1 MDIIAIVT
9 SVCLALIF
17 IGFLIGFLR
26 SWKKSLVRFGILLGC
41 LLIALFIAPLIVS
54 KLMSKFVDGNTFS
67 AFGITLDFE
76 KIASDLIKE
85 NNVVSDLMA
94 ANSTTMKLATSL
106 MHVVLNVLG
115 FLLTFFILALLSL
128 IVFWIVNLIIGARR
142 KKNGVQVEKNASYWW
157 LKVLGGGIGT
167 LSMFLICFVILTPV
181 FGVMNVCDKFL
192 EDSQD
197 SAKAVAVS
205 TYVSADLYY
214 TDNDSIGNIEGYI
227 KKYADLRERY
237 NKSFVGKTFNGLGIS
252 KLGTATFNRLTNV
265 TTDGLHLNVT
275 NELVSLISAYNIY
288 KENFVVKEFDITN
301 NDSLD
306 AVLELYEI
314 SNESE
319 IVESYM
325 KELIPK
331 FCSRWIADEAFLGI
345 EMPVKGEYAP
355 LAKHVLKVFNT
366 ANTTRLE
373 SNVKT
378 LVGVMKVAN
387 NNGLI
392 EAIQN
397 DTDVV
402 DYLSG
407 NDTFVGDAVVQLSST
422 NEFRHSMPDIMCS
435 FTEVMYDTVVGGD
448 ATFEKEVLTN
458 EQIDKLN
465 WKHEADLLQ
474 GIVSSTL
481 DVYNATKDSSS
492 SDVMADQLVNVGVI
506 IDNAKESKLV
516 SKPFKVFIDGF
527 INSSNFKLKD
537 EIKTKV
543 STSINEHWNDPDYSF
558 EVMFGTLQE
567 TIKVT
572 QAIASGNGSV
582 DLNDLSGVLNSAI
595 KDQNVKDTL
604 LDTLQ
609 SDIVGDVAGEDDS
622 AKVMT
627 EMLETFVTNT
637 REDTLDKDIAAGQ
650 EVVDLVNA
658 SKNNANNELVLEG
671 TTTEEKQAD
680 ADEIVKTIANSQVV
694 VDMLVAEDSSV
705 KTMTQGLKGNDVN
718 LLLNS
723 IEKNETL
730 TDTEKTALAKLFV
743 AQ

>member
-288 KENFVVKEFDITN
+288 KENFVAKEFDITN

-422 NEFRHSMPDIMCS
+422 NEFRHSMPDILCS
-435 FTEVMYDTVVGGD
+435 FTEIMYDTVVGGD

-465 WKHEADLLQ
+465 WQNEADLLQ

-481 DVYNATKDSSS
+481 DVYNATKDSSN

-543 STSINEHWNDPDYSF
+543 STSINEHWNDQDYSF

-637 REDTLDKDIAAGQ
+637 KEDTLDKDIAAGQ

-658 SKNNANNELVLEG
+658 SKNNANNELVLKG

>member
-1 MDIIAIVT
+1 MDFIAIIT
-9 SVCLALIF
+9 SICLTLIF

-26 SWKKSLVRFGILLGC
+26 SWKKSLVRFGILLGS
-41 LLIALFIAPLIVS
+41 LLIALFISPLIVS
-54 KLMSKFVDGNTFS
+54 KLMSKFVSGNTFS
-67 AFGITLDFE
+67 AFGITLNFDE
-76 KIASDLIKE
+76 IASNIIKE
-85 NNVVSDLMA
+85 ENIVSDLMA

-106 MHVVLNVLG
+106 MHVALNVIG
-115 FLLTFFILALLSL
+115 FLLTFLVLALISL
-128 IVFWIVNLIIGARR
+128 LVYWIVVLIIRARR
-142 KKNGVQVEKNASYWW
+142 KKEGVQVEKNASYWW

-192 EDSQD
+192 EDSNKN
-197 SAKAVAVS
+197 AKAVAVT

-214 TDNDSIGNIEGYI
+214 TEDDSIGNIEGYI
-227 KKYADLRERY
+227 KKYAEIREKY

-288 KENFVVKEFDITN
+288 KENFIAKEFDIKN
-301 NDSLD
+301 NESLD

-331 FCSRWIADEAFLGI
+331 LCSRWIEDEAFLGI
-345 EMPVKGEYAP
+345 EMPIKGDYAP
-355 LAKHVLKVFNT
+355 LAKHILKVFNSS
-366 ANTTRLE
+366 NTTRLE
-373 SNVKT
+373 NNVKT

-387 NNGLI
+387 NNGFI
-392 EAIQN
+392 EAVQN
-397 DTDVV
+397 NTDIV
-402 DYLSG
+402 DYLSS
-407 NDTFVGDAVVQLSST
+407 NDTFVEDAILQLSST
-422 NEFRHSMPDIMCS
+422 NEFRHSMPDILCS
-435 FTEVMYDTVVGGD
+435 FTEIMYDTVVGGD

-458 EQIDKLN
+458 EEIDKLN
-465 WKHEADLLQ
+465 WNNEANLLQ

-481 DVYNATKDSSS
+481 DVYNATKDSSN

-506 IDNAKESKLV
+506 IDNAKESKLIA
-516 SKPFKVFIDGF
+516 KPFRVFVNGF
-527 INSSNFKLKD
+527 VNSGNFKLKD

-543 STSINEHWNDPDYSF
+543 STAINDHWNDSDYSF
-558 EVMFGTLQE
+558 ETMFGTLQE

-595 KDQNVKDTL
+595 KDKNVKDTL

-609 SDIVGDVAGEDDS
+609 SDIVGDIAGEDDS

-627 EMLETFVTNT
+627 EMLETFITNT
-637 REDTLDKDIAAGQ
+637 KEDTLEKDIAAGQ

-671 TTTEEKQAD
+671 ITTAEKQAE

-705 KTMTQGLKGNDVN
+705 KTMTQGLKGSDVN

-723 IEKNETL
+723 IENNETL
-730 TDTEKTALAKLFV
+730 TGPEKEALAKLFL

>member
-1 MDIIAIVT
+1 MDIIAIIT
-9 SVCLALIF
+9 SICLALIF

-26 SWKKSLVRFGILLGC
+26 SWKKSLIRFGILLGS
-41 LLIALFIAPLIVS
+41 LLIALFVSPLIVS
-54 KLMSKFVDGNTFS
+54 KLMNKFVDGNTFS
-67 AFGITLDFE
+67 AFGVTLDFD
-76 KIASDLIKE
+76 KIASNIINEEK
-85 NNVVSDLMA
+85 VVADLMS

-106 MHVVLNVLG
+106 MHVALNVVG
-115 FLLTFFILALLSL
+115 FLVTFFALAFVSLL
-128 IVFWIVNLIIGARR
+128 VFWLVNLIIGARR
-142 KKNGVQVEKNASYWW
+142 RKNGDTIEKNASYWW

-192 EDSQD
+192 NDSKD
-197 SAKAVAVS
+197 NAKAVAVS

-237 NKSFVGKTFNGLGIS
+237 NKSFVGKTFNVLGIS
-252 KLGTATFNRLTNV
+252 KLGTATFNKLTNV

-275 NELVSLISAYNIY
+275 NELVSIIAAYNIY
-288 KENFVVKEFDITN
+288 KENFVAKEFDVTN
-301 NDSLD
+301 NESLD
-306 AVLELYEI
+306 AILDLYKI
-314 SNESE
+314 SNDSE

-331 FCSRWIADEAFLGI
+331 LCSRWIADEEYLGI
-345 EMPVKGEYAP
+345 EMPIKGEYAP

-366 ANTTRLE
+366 SNTTRLE
-373 SNVKT
+373 SNVKN
-378 LVGVMKVAN
+378 LVGVMKIAN

-392 EAIQN
+392 EAVQDDI
-397 DTDVV
+397 DVI
-402 DYLSG
+402 DYLS
-407 NDTFVGDAVVQLSST
+407 NNETFVGDAVLQLSST
-422 NEFRHSMPDIMCS
+422 NEFRHSMPDILCS
-435 FTEVMYDTVVGGD
+435 FTEIMYDTVVGGD
-448 ATFEKEVLTN
+448 AIFEKEVLTN

-465 WKHEADLLQ
+465 WKNEAGLLQ
-474 GIVSSTL
+474 GIVNSTL
-481 DVYNATKDSSS
+481 DVYNATKDNSS

-506 IDNAKESKLV
+506 IDNAKTSKLIA
-516 SKPFKVFIDGF
+516 KPFKVFVDGF
-527 INSSNFKLKD
+527 VNSGNFKLKD

-543 STSINEHWNDPDYSF
+543 STAINDHWDDPDYSF
-558 EVMFGTLQE
+558 ETMFGTLQE

-572 QAIASGNGSV
+572 QAISSGNGSV

-627 EMLETFVTNT
+627 EMLETFITNT
-637 REDTLDKDIAAGQ
+637 KEDTLEKDIAAGQ

-658 SKNNANNELVLEG
+658 SKNNANSELVLEG

-694 VDMLVAEDSSV
+694 VNMLIAEDSSV
-705 KTMTQGLKGNDVN
+705 KTMTQSLKGEDVN

-723 IEKNETL
+723 IENNETL
-730 TDTEKTALAKLFV
+730 TGPEKEALAKLFM